1 MKLSKPHNLLW
12 QYLDYIGIEFR
23 SSKIDLIGKFG
34 SEPCGWTDNV
44 DVCVLQSES
53 PFLDGLVRPLSFIFD
68 PKWDQSAT
76 PNLLNAYVRSSDDAV
91 ANFRISTE
99 KLDAVFGKGTDNSA
113 SNTVSRV
120 WSFTKGSVVATIFPP
135 QLNPGSNSRHEK
147 VAGSATEC
155 SIQIITGYSSPI
167 SYRVL
172 NALKQSPVFWRI
184 PEDALP
190 YRFKEMRRDTEL
202 FVPQAQGPAIGIL
215 KIGKDP
221 DLLFF
226 STTSETVDVLNLDW
240 VVSVRYTK
248 INPARGAGGIV
259 LAIPYRPQ
267 GRRDV
272 PEKHLNIVDAP
283 YVEGAYHDLAIALAD
298 ALTVQLLQDEQDDN

>member
-1 MKLSKPHNLLW
+1 MKRSKSQNLLW
-12 QYLDYIGIEFR
+12 QHLDKLDIEFR
-23 SSKIDLIGKFG
+23 SPKAYLIGKFG

-44 DVCVLQSES
+44 DLCVLQSER
-53 PFLDGLVRPLSFIFD
+53 PFLDGLARPLSFIFD
-68 PKWDQSAT
+68 PKWDQSA
-76 PNLLNAYVRSSDDAV
+76 PPHLLNAYNRSSDDAA
-91 ANFRISTE
+91 ANFRLSTE
-99 KLDAVFGKGTDNSA
+99 KLDAIFGMGIDNSA

-120 WSFTKGSVVATIFPP
+120 WSFTKGSVVATIFLP
-135 QLNPGSNSRHEK
+135 QLNPGPNSRHEK
-147 VAGSATEC
+147 IAGSATEC
-155 SIQIITGYSSPI
+155 SIQIVTGYSCPI

-190 YRFKEMRRDTEL
+190 YRFKQMGRGTEL
-202 FVPQAQGPAIGIL
+202 SVPQAQGPAIGVL
-215 KIGKDP
+215 KIGTDP

-240 VVSVRYTK
+240 VVSVRYTT

-283 YVEGAYHDLAIALAD
+283 YAEGAYHDLAIALAD
-298 ALTVQLLQDEQDDN
+298 ALSVQLFHYEQDDI

>member
-1 MKLSKPHNLLW
+1 MKRSKSQNLLW
-12 QYLDYIGIEFR
+12 QHLDKLDIEFR
-23 SSKIDLIGKFG
+23 SPKAYLIGKFG
-34 SEPCGWTDNV
+34 SEPCGWTDNF
-44 DVCVLQSES
+44 DVCELQSERA
-53 PFLDGLVRPLSFIFD
+53 FLDGLVSPLSFIFN
-68 PKWDQSAT
+68 PKWDQSA
-76 PNLLNAYVRSSDDAV
+76 PPQQLNSYIRTSDDA
-91 ANFRISTE
+91 AENFRIVTE
-99 KLDAVFGKGTDNSA
+99 KLDAVFGMGTDDSA
-113 SNTVSRV
+113 SNTVSRI
-120 WSFTKGSVVATIFPP
+120 WSFAKGSVAATIFPP
-135 QLNPGSNSRHEK
+135 QLNPGPNSRHQK
-147 VAGSATEC
+147 IAGSATEC
-155 SIQIITGYSSPI
+155 SIQIITGYSPPI

-172 NALKQSPVFWRI
+172 NALRQSPVFWRV

-226 STTSETVDVLNLDW
+226 STTSETVDVLSLDW

-298 ALTVQLLQDEQDDN
+298 ALTVQLLQDEQDDL